1 MELTPRIKQNK
12 MNNLIYKGIIEDI
25 RSDKCSDSEVEKL
38 LEIFTKAIGYFNSD
52 INEKSWDSL
61 DSFFGSHQYE
71 VANFSLKI
79 SRKKKDGIFHYT
91 GEFKSDSKNLKI
103 FAKSDN

>member
-1 MELTPRIKQNK
+1 MELTPRINQNK
-12 MNNLIYKGIIEDI
+12 MNNLIYKGIVEDI

-38 LEIFTKAIGYFNSD
+38 LEIFTKAIGYFTSD

-61 DSFFGSHQYE
+61 DSFSGSHQYE

-79 SRKKKDGIFHYT
+79 SRKKKGDIFHYT

>member
-1 MELTPRIKQNK
+1 MQLTQKINQSK
-12 MNNLIYKGIIEDI
+12 MSNLIYKGIIEDI

-38 LEIFTKAIGYFNSD
+38 LEIFTIAIGYFTSD

-61 DSFFGSHQYE
+61 DSFSGSRQYE

-79 SRKKKDGIFHYT
+79 SRKKKSGVFHYT

-103 FAKSDN
+103 FAKSNN

>member
-1 MELTPRIKQNK
+1 MELTPRINQNK
-12 MNNLIYKGIIEDI
+12 MNNLIYKGIVEDI

-38 LEIFTKAIGYFNSD
+38 LEIFTKAIGYFTSD
-52 INEKSWDSL
+52 TNEKSWDNL
-61 DSFFGSHQYE
+61 DNFSGSCEYE

-79 SRKKKDGIFHYT
+79 IRKKKGDIFHYT

-103 FAKSDN
+103 FAKSSN

>member
-1 MELTPRIKQNK
+1 VS
-12 MNNLIYKGIIEDI
+12 NLIYKGIVEDI
-25 RSDKCSDSEVEKL
+25 RNDKCSDSDIEKL
-38 LEIFTKAIGYFNSD
+38 LEIFTIAIGYFASD
-52 INEKSWDSL
+52 DDEKLWDNLKGFSGACQ
-61 DSFFGSHQYE
+61 FE

-79 SRKKKDGIFHYT
+79 NRKKKNSIFHYT

>member
-1 MELTPRIKQNK
+1 MQLVPKINQNK
-12 MNNLIYKGIIEDI
+12 MNNLIYKGIVEDI
-25 RSDKCSDSEVEKL
+25 RNDKCSDSEIEKL
-38 LEIFTKAIGYFNSD
+38 LEIFTKAIGYFASD
-52 INEKSWDSL
+52 INEKLWDSL
-61 DSFFGSHQYE
+61 DSFSGSDKYE

-91 GEFKSDSKNLKI
+91 GKFKSDSKNLKI